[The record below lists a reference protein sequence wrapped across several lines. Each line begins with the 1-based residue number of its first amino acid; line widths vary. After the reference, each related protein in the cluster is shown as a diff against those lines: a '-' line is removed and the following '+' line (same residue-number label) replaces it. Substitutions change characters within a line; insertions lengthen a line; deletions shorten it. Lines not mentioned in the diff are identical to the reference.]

1 MDELVTSLLDRG
13 VYSACCCIQSEVQET
28 GRRRVKTELII
39 NYLLTLHIEIIRSC
53 RSLSNGPLVVVNK
66 GDVALSGSEKNV

>member
-13 VYSACCCIQSEVQET
+13 VYSACCIIQSEVQET

-39 NYLLTLHIEIIRSC
+39 NYLLTLHIEIICSC
-53 RSLSNGPLVVVNK
+53 RSLSNGPLLVVNK
-66 GDVALSGSEKNV
+66 GDVAL